1 MRLVVQNKL
10 IVVTDAHGNYVLL
23 LQLFITHGGAGSL
36 QEALCHKIPLVQY
49 ATDISVSWDCPFNNT
64 IAFE

>member
-1 MRLVVQNKL
+1 MRLVVLNKL

-36 QEALCHKIPLVQY
+36 QEALCHKTPLVQY
-49 ATDISVSWDCPFNNT
+49 ATDISVS
-64 IAFE
+64 